1 MFCEETEVKK
11 AMKAEL
17 KQSALWGVTCLL
29 GGYLSEMTRSPGTCC
44 RRWPGA
50 ARGAS
55 QQMWTWGARGRPGGA
70 ATQRVSSLPF
80 TPPLPR
86 ITREDRLVSAAGRWR
101 ADARR
106 SKADPREQHEAGQ
119 ASPLRR
125 AAEGG
130 ARCVAMRAYTCASLA
145 AYAHACDINQRDF
158 PSGIVILP
166 AKTS

>member
-55 QQMWTWGARGRPGGA
+55 QQMWTWGARGRPGGE
-70 ATQRVSSLPF
+70 ATQRVSSLPL

-86 ITREDRLVSAAGRWR
+86 TTREDRLVSAAGRWR

-119 ASPLRR
+119 ASPSRR
-125 AAEGG
+125 AAERGEM
-130 ARCVAMRAYTCASLA
+130 CVAMRAYTCARLA
-145 AYAHACDINQRDF
+145 AYAHASDINQRGF